1 LKILHSAAWKYYL
14 SRYRGQYRDIVV
26 ALVLSGVQL
35 VLVLPLVFLVQYVFD
50 KVIPKGDFRLLVI
63 CGVGMFLLNLAN
75 GAVSLWSR
83 YVTLKTTKV
92 VIREIRNDLLNRL
105 YAFSRS
111 FYGNA
116 DRAGLHDNIVQDTE
130 RVDVMSNALVA
141 QLLPSVLVS
150 IGLFGV
156 LIYLNWFLVLVM
168 ALIVPFLFMANRS
181 LGRKVKVQVN
191 AFRRS
196 FEEFSKGMLFVLQA
210 MDLTRIQTAENFETE
225 RQRQRLEDLR
235 VTSGMVAW
243 LDSLYSLV
251 QTNLSAI
258 SGILILVIGGAGVAR
273 GSMTVGD
280 LLSFYVTVGL
290 LNTYLRTGLSSVPKI
305 ILGNESLE
313 TLFVLLHKGE
323 DQPYTGKRR
332 IEFRGK
338 VTFDAVYF
346 RYKQDPI
353 LQGVDVTIEPQSTV
367 AIMGANG
374 SGKSTMMHL
383 LSGFYRPQ
391 EGRLLA
397 DDCPYDELD
406 ILNLR
411 RSIGVVMQDPF
422 FFPGTIL
429 ENIIYGSPGAKQP
442 HVIEAA
448 RLATAHSFIEELPK
462 KYDTLVGD
470 NGVLLSGGQ
479 RQRIAIARALL
490 RRPRLLILD
499 EPTNHL
505 DAAAVAGLME
515 NLKRL
520 PYRPTTIL
528 ISHDKEIVHHADR
541 IYVVERGR
549 AVSRSKSE
557 MQETAAVGG
566 KPAGMAR

>member
-1 LKILHSAAWKYYL
+1 MKFLHTTAWKYYL
-14 SRYRGQYRDIVV
+14 SRYRGQYRDLVL
-26 ALVLSGVQL
+26 ALALSGVQL
-35 VLVLPLVFLVQYVFD
+35 FLVLPVVFLVQYVFD
-50 KVIPKGDFRLLVI
+50 GVIPRGDFRLLVI
-63 CGVGMFLLNLAN
+63 CGVGMFLLNLLN
-75 GAVSLWSR
+75 GAVSLWAR
-83 YVTLKTTKV
+83 YVTLKTTKIV
-92 VIREIRNDLLNRL
+92 VREIRNDLLNRL
-105 YAFSRS
+105 YTFSRS

-116 DRAGLHDNIVQDTE
+116 DRAALHDNIVQDTE

-141 QLLPSVLVS
+141 QVLPSLVVT

-156 LIYLNWFLVLVM
+156 LLYLNWFLVVVM
-168 ALIVPFLFMANRS
+168 ALIVPLLFMANRS
-181 LGRKVKVQVN
+181 LGRKVKVQIN

-196 FEEFSKGMLFVLQA
+196 FEEFSKGTLFVLQA
-210 MDLTRIQTAENFETE
+210 MDLTRIQTAEDFETE

-235 VTSGMVAW
+235 ITSGTMAW
-243 LDSLYSLV
+243 LDTLYSLV
-251 QTNLSAI
+251 QTNLSAM
-258 SGILILVIGGAGVAR
+258 SGVLILVIGDAAVAK

-290 LNTYLRTGLSSVPKI
+290 LNTYLRNGLASVPKV

-313 TLFVLLHKGE
+313 TLFILLREGE
-323 DQPYTGKRR
+323 EQPYTGTRR
-332 IEFRGK
+332 IDFRGK
-338 VTFDAVYF
+338 VTFDSIHF
-346 RYKQDPI
+346 RYKQDPV
-353 LQGVDVTIEPQSTV
+353 LQGMDLTIEPQSTI

-391 EGRLLA
+391 EGRLFA

-406 ILNLR
+406 IPHLR

-429 ENIIYGSPGAKQP
+429 ENITYGSAGAKHP
-442 HVIEAA
+442 HVLEAA
-448 RLATAHSFIEELPK
+448 RLATAHTFIEELPK
-462 KYDTLVGD
+462 GYDTLVGD

-490 RRPRLLILD
+490 RRPKLLILD

-505 DAAAVAGLME
+505 DASAVAGLME

-520 PYRPTTIL
+520 SYRPTTIL
-528 ISHDKEIVHHADR
+528 ISHDKEIVHHADHIYTVEHGR
-541 IYVVERGR
+541 IVP
-549 AVSRSKSE
+549 RSKSE
-557 MQETAAVGG
+557 IEAAVLGG
-566 KPAGMAR
+566 ATTGTAR